1 MASEEKVLIFFSL
14 QFLQDFLE
22 LNYHSG
28 LITNRE
34 RSWLYVKNE
43 SNSSNAKTGKAHY
56 EHLTTKVS
64 KRLDFICFHLYLPFS
79 IM

>member
-22 LNYHSG
+22 LNYYSG

-34 RSWLYVKNE
+34 RSWLRVKNE
-43 SNSSNAKTGKAHY
+43 SISSSNVKTGKAHY
-56 EHLTTKVS
+56 EHLTT
-64 KRLDFICFHLYLPFS
+64 
-79 IM
+79 

>member
-22 LNYHSG
+22 LNYYSG

-34 RSWLYVKNE
+34 RSWLRVKNE
-43 SNSSNAKTGKAHY
+43 SISFSSNVKTGKAHY
-56 EHLTTKVS
+56 EHQTTV
-64 KRLDFICFHLYLPFS
+64 I
-79 IM
+79 